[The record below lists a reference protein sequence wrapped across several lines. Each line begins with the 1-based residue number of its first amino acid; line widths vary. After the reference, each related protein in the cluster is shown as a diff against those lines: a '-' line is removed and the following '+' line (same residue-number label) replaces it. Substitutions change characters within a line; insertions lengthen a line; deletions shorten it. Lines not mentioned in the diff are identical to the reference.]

1 MAKPI
6 FVFGSNL
13 AGIHGA
19 GAAAYAK
26 RYKGAVWGEGH
37 GHYGDSYALPT
48 KDENIKTLSLTEIT
62 EFIGEFLYYA
72 KENPDLIFH
81 LTPIGCG
88 LAGYDKRDIWPILK
102 KYGVPKNVYLTSTWV
117 TE

>member
-1 MAKPI
+1 MSKPI

-26 RYKGAVWGEGH
+26 RYKGAVWGKGH

-48 KDENIKTLSLTEIT
+48 KDENIQTLSLERI
-62 EFIGEFLYYA
+62 EVFVKEFLDYA
-72 KENPDLIFH
+72 ENHPDLTFH

-88 LAGYDKRDIWPILK
+88 LAGYQRSDIWTILK
-102 KYGVPKNVYLTSTWV
+102 RYGVPKNVYLTSTWV

>member
-1 MAKPI
+1 MSKPI

-19 GAAAYAK
+19 GAAAYANM
-26 RYKGAVWGEGH
+26 YKGARWGEGH

-48 KDENIKTLSLTEIT
+48 KDEDIKTLPLDKVS
-62 EFIGEFLYYA
+62 EFIGEFLDYA
-72 KENPDLIFH
+72 RDHPDLTFH

-88 LAGYDKRDIWPILK
+88 LAGYSKKQIWPILQM
-102 KYGVPKNVYLTSTWV
+102 YGVPKNVYLTSTWV